1 MSKFFCSMCDKD
13 VTLEN
18 GKCPICK
25 ADWSDFVDEESYVKN
40 KLDAS
45 FSNGIFKKVIIDLI
59 DLSFMDSTGIGVLI
73 GRYKQLKN
81 KSIPIFIT
89 NPNKQIDKIF
99 NMSGL
104 YNIMP
109 KLV

>member
-1 MSKFFCSMCDKD
+1 MEIVSQIFNE
-13 VTLEN
+13 TLFINISGEL
-18 GKCPICK
+18 
-25 ADWSDFVDEESYVKN
+25 DEYSSSYVKN

-73 GRYKQLKN
+73 GRYKLLKN